1 MKYVGNYYVGICGNR
16 RGSIFSRK
24 EKTNNINNHHYPPFQ
39 GNPGDS
45 SQASFFD
52 GGNDCGS
59 SFDSGGSCGGE

>member
-1 MKYVGNYYVGICGNR
+1 MFGIIMLVFVAIVVAQ
-16 RGSIFSRK
+16 IFSRK

-39 GNPGDS
+39 GNSGDS